1 MKYFYIFLSIILLSS
16 CEPLFDDL
24 ICSYEGYRTKKDNMN
39 RCYYTNGIGQEIF
52 VDNSYC
58 NCLL

>member
-1 MKYFYIFLSIILLSS
+1 MLLSS